1 MAQRLAVGDLAH
13 GQIARNAM
21 CQGYVIP
28 LQLLTRPI
36 VGCFRPHILGLPNE
50 KRLCALAAY
59 HATPGSHRQRTRAR
73 NSSNRLEDFEV
84 KSRKRL

>member
-50 KRLCALAAY
+50 KTIVRVSRVPRDSREPPPA
-59 HATPGSHRQRTRAR
+59 HAR
-73 NSSNRLEDFEV
+73 E
-84 KSRKRL
+84 K